1 MFIRFDRIH
10 ERDGQTDRHHTARR
24 QSIAPREKK
33 HSTAMRMRERVH
45 EAYSRSTTLITWE
58 SGYKDPQRNSAVQVN
73 NTVNS

>member
-1 MFIRFDRIH
+1 
-10 ERDGQTDRHHTARR
+10 
-24 QSIAPREKK
+24 
-33 HSTAMRMRERVH
+33 MRMRERVH